1 MMIEEYKETVL
12 HELEKADDGNEVAQ
26 IINRSVE
33 RFPEGDLYRHL
44 VVIYLHILQNGLE
57 ELPEQEDDFVKR
69 RNIQY
74 ALNYLRKMNE
84 NREKPA

>member
-1 MMIEEYKETVL
+1 MMIEEYKKAVL
-12 HELEKADDGNEVAQ
+12 HELEKAGNGHEVEQ

-57 ELPEQEDDFVKR
+57 ELPEENEDFVKK
-69 RNIQY
+69 RNIRH
-74 ALNYLRKMNE
+74 ALNYLKQINE
-84 NREKPA
+84 NREKVE